1 MALKWKK
8 EMTVRTIKLAL
19 LGLGFSTLM
28 VTTGCA
34 ETVYNVE
41 RVPVPAP
48 GHPDNRRYE
57 QDRPKPLPEDA
68 TLLDRVGREIPPPP
82 FEDAPL
88 VNQRA
93 PEQGKF
99 ELAYRSVGRPR
110 ITVFVNRT
118 LDGHVIPAGVGE
130 VERETNGR
138 RVTGGPGQHTEE
150 IERTRLK
157 SGEYDEAYA
166 KSLDYEA
173 MENILTDFLAC
184 QGAVEIIS
192 PSMLRQKLTAE
203 QIKDLQAGN
212 PKSLREL
219 ADALNTD
226 VLVQVSVHPT
236 RQTSKGLEIRI
247 VGEAINVKGGQQ
259 IGRAMVDMPA
269 PLEKTTL
276 NRYTRWVGRKL
287 MFDMTQTWGAAEP
300 SRPDPARQEGPRPE
314 APRPEFKPEAPRP
327 EVPKAPEPH

>member
-1 MALKWKK
+1 MLLRWNK
-8 EMTVRTIKLAL
+8 ELTVRKIKIAL
-19 LGLGFSTLM
+19 LGLSFSTLM
-28 VTTGCA
+28 ASTGCA
-34 ETVYNVE
+34 DTVPNVE

-48 GHPDNRRYE
+48 GNPDSRRYE
-57 QDRPKPLPEDA
+57 QPLPKPLPEDA
-68 TLLDRVGREIPPPP
+68 TLRERSGRDLPPPP
-82 FEDAPL
+82 FDDAPL
-88 VNQRA
+88 INQRA

-99 ELAYRSVGRPR
+99 ELAYRGVGRPR

-118 LDGHVIPAGVGE
+118 LDGNVLPAGVGE
-130 VERETNGR
+130 VERRTDGR
-138 RVTGGPGQHTEE
+138 RITGVPGGHTEE

-184 QGAVEIIS
+184 QGAVEIVS
-192 PSMLRQKLTAE
+192 PSMLRQKLSAE

-212 PKSLREL
+212 PKTLREI
-219 ADALNTD
+219 AAALDTD
-226 VLVQVSVHPT
+226 VLVQVSAHPT
-236 RQTSKGLEIRI
+236 RQTTNGLEIRI

-269 PLEKTTL
+269 PLEKTSL

-287 MFDMTQTWGAAEP
+287 MFDMTQTWNAAEP
-300 SRPDPARQEGPRPE
+300 SRPEVKPD
-314 APRPEFKPEAPRP
+314 APRPEIKPEAPKP
-327 EVPKAPEPH
+327 ELPKTPEQP